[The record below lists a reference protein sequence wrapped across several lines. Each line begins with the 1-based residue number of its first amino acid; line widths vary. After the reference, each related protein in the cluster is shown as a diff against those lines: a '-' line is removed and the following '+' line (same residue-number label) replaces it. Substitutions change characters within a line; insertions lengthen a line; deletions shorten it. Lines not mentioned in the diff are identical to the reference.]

1 MMDDTKFPD
10 LSEMQNSNEEIFNFN
25 TCKDSLTPSLLQQQF
40 DGVYINQ
47 NDINEYYFSMEN
59 GRIVDL
65 NLPQTPEED
74 RENHETCA
82 AGSVK
87 SSPTGIIPCQ
97 DEFGGSL
104 NFEVLL
110 DSSFQSYRQKWIYS
124 VKLQK
129 LFIDINKVLL
139 LNFKCDFE
147 KIANNTLLFVRAM
160 PMYSSAD
167 YLKEPVDRCLQ
178 HLSPIDQFNKGITH
192 LEHVIRCDNESTT
205 YHIDEVSKRKSV
217 VTLLSRPE
225 HESDS
230 TRLSYRFV
238 CKTSCISGMQRRPII
253 VIFTLE
259 DYTGQVLGRRVLP
272 VKICSCP
279 KRDMVREEEDT
290 HLKKNTV
297 FRRTKRCISQE
308 INHHKNH
315 HHHHSEHEIPP
326 AKIIKLESSTS
337 AENITENTYTLP
349 INYTTKI
356 KEHYKIILENIYS
369 VISGASSLHNITDT
383 QPLLKDLKSRLD
395 NLK

>member
-1 MMDDTKFPD
+1 MMDDTKFFG

-25 TCKDSLTPSLLQQQF
+25 MCNDSLTPLLNQF
-40 DGVYINQ
+40 DGVFMNP
-47 NDINEYYFSMEN
+47 NDINEYYFSMPMEN
-59 GRIVDL
+59 GRVVDL

-74 RENHETCA
+74 QENLEKCT

-97 DEFGGSL
+97 DEFGGST

-110 DSSFQSYRQKWIYS
+110 DSSSQSYRQKWNYS
-124 VKLQK
+124 VTLQK

-139 LNFKCDFE
+139 LNFKCDYD
-147 KIANNTLLFVRAM
+147 KIANNMSLFVRAM

-167 YLKEPVDRCLQ
+167 WLKEPVDRCLQ
-178 HLSPIDQFNKGITH
+178 HLSPIDQFNKGFTH

-205 YHIDEVSKRKSV
+205 YHIDEVSRRKSV

-225 HESDS
+225 HGSDT

-279 KRDMVREEEDT
+279 KRDMDREETDT
-290 HLKKNTV
+290 HLQKNTV
-297 FRRTKRCISQE
+297 FRRNKKCISQD
-308 INHHKNH
+308 INHNNNR
-315 HHHHSEHEIPP
+315 HHHSDSEPPP

-337 AENITENTYTLP
+337 TENRTDKTYSTFP
-349 INYTTKI
+349 ISYTTET
-356 KEHYKIILENIYS
+356 KEHYKIVLESIYS
-369 VISGASSLHNITDT
+369 VITGVSSLHNITDT
-383 QPLLKDLKSRLD
+383 QPFLKELKSRLD
-395 NLK
+395 NLN

>member
-1 MMDDTKFPD
+1 MDDTKFLG
-10 LSEMQNSNEEIFNFN
+10 LSEMQNSNEEMFDFN
-25 TCKDSLTPSLLQQQF
+25 TCDDSLSPSLLQQQF
-40 DGVYINQ
+40 DEVFINP
-47 NDINEYYFSMEN
+47 NDLNEYYFSMPMEN

-65 NLPQTPEED
+65 NLPQMPEED
-74 RENHETCA
+74 QDNRETCT

-97 DEFGGSL
+97 DEFGGSN
-104 NFEVLL
+104 NFEVML
-110 DSSFQSYRQKWIYS
+110 DSSCQLYRQKWVYS
-124 VKLQK
+124 VTLQK

-139 LNFKCDFE
+139 LNFKCDFD
-147 KIANNTLLFVRAM
+147 KIPNNTLLFVRAM

-178 HLSPIDQFNKGITH
+178 HLSPIDQLNKDFTH
-192 LEHVIRCDNESTT
+192 LEHIIRCDNESTT
-205 YHIDEVSKRKSV
+205 YHIDEVSKRKSL

-225 HESDS
+225 HGSDS

-279 KRDMVREEEDT
+279 KRDMVREEKDT
-290 HLKKNTV
+290 RLEKNMV
-297 FRRTKRCISQE
+297 FRRTKKCISQG
-308 INHHKNH
+308 INHNNNH
-315 HHHHSEHEIPP
+315 HRHSDSDLPP
-326 AKIIKLESSTS
+326 PKIIKLESSTS
-337 AENITENTYTLP
+337 TENITDTTYALP
-349 INYTTKI
+349 INYTTKT
-356 KEHYKIILENIYS
+356 KEHYKIILEGIYS
-369 VISGASSLHNITDT
+369 VITGVSALHNITDT